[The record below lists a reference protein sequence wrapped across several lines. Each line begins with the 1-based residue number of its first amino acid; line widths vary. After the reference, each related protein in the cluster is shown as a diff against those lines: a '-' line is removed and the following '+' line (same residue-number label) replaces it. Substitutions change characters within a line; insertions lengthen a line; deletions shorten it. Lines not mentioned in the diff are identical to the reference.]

1 MARFVNLE
9 GLRHFKEKILEVV
22 QSMIDASSSD
32 DADRVT
38 AIQQYVSLYN
48 GFMGTDL
55 NWRDYSHCTTAEIT
69 KALDDMSKG
78 FGI

>member
-1 MARFVNLE
+1 MARFIDLE
-9 GLRHFKEKILEVV
+9 GLRHFKEKILLVV
-22 QSMIDASSSD
+22 QSMIDAS
-32 DADRVT
+32 DADRIT

-69 KALDDMSKG
+69 KALDDLSNG
-78 FGI
+78 YLGR